1 MKKQVQV
8 PADRPFPLRRRL
20 SRRLL
25 RAAKPDPQAEPIAL
39 GELIEGLGDRSFG
52 WCLLLFAL
60 LNLIPLPLGSN
71 MVTAIPL
78 LLIAAQMALGYHH
91 LRLPRFITARR
102 VDRRAF
108 RRTVMRLHP
117 LIAPIEKIIRPRHEL
132 VFAPAYARPMAI
144 LLFAVAF
151 NLFLPIPLSGYL
163 PAGALFVTAFGVI
176 ERDGLVTLAGLALGI
191 FSIVVSLTIIV
202 LLFLGAEA
210 LRQP

>member
-1 MKKQVQV
+1 M
-8 PADRPFPLRRRL
+8 PGERPFPLRRRL

-39 GELIEGLGDRSFG
+39 GELVVGLGDRSFG

-60 LNLIPLPLGSN
+60 VNLIPLPPGSN

-78 LLIAAQMALGYHH
+78 LLLTGQMSLGYDYLH
-91 LRLPRFITARR
+91 LPRFIAARQI
-102 VDRRAF
+102 DRRAF

-117 LIAPIEKIIRPRHEL
+117 LIAPIEKIVRPRHGF
-132 VFAPAYARPMAI
+132 VFAPAYARPIAI

-163 PAGALFVTAFGVI
+163 PAGALFVSAFGLI
-176 ERDGLVTLAGLALGI
+176 ERDGVVTLAGLALGI
-191 FSIVVSLTIIV
+191 FSIAVSLTIIV

-210 LRQP
+210 LISP